1 MGTII
6 MNTQL
11 VKLKR
16 VAIFLAGI
24 SAASI
29 PAMVHADWS
38 IMGLGTLGGY
48 SSSAYDINDSGQV
61 VGSSFTGSGSL
72 HAFITGP
79 NGVGMTDLG
88 TLGGVYSNAFGIN
101 DSGQVVG
108 ESYIRDIVGSIYSPN
123 HAFITG
129 PNGIGMTDLGTL
141 GHSSA
146 VGINDSGQVVGY
158 SQIAS
163 DDFNSHAFITGP
175 NGVGMTDLGI
185 LGVAGINNSGQ
196 VTGSAFVSGTW
207 HAFITGSN
215 GVGMTDIGTLGGNE
229 SSASDINDSGQVVGS
244 SHIAGDIF
252 YHAFITGPNG
262 VGMTDLGTFG
272 GILSSAHGIND
283 SGEAVGIAL
292 TADIRWHSFIFSH
305 GEMTDLSVL
314 PTVVE
319 DGWTDLNAA
328 QINNNGQIVGSGYH
342 HGNPEAFLLSY
353 IPAVPEPEIYL
364 MLLGGLGLIG
374 FLARRRK
381 ETVI

>member
-11 VKLKR
+11 AKLKKI
-16 VAIFLAGI
+16 AIFFVGI
-24 SAASI
+24 FIASI
-29 PAMVHADWS
+29 PAMAYADWS
-38 IMGLGTLGGY
+38 IMGL
-48 SSSAYDINDSGQV
+48 
-61 VGSSFTGSGSL
+61 
-72 HAFITGP
+72 
-79 NGVGMTDLG
+79 
-88 TLGGVYSNAFGIN
+88 
-101 DSGQVVG
+101 
-108 ESYIRDIVGSIYSPN
+108 
-123 HAFITG
+123 
-129 PNGIGMTDLGTL
+129 
-141 GHSSA
+141 
-146 VGINDSGQVVGY
+146 
-158 SQIAS
+158 
-163 DDFNSHAFITGP
+163 
-175 NGVGMTDLGI
+175 
-185 LGVAGINNSGQ
+185 
-196 VTGSAFVSGTW
+196 
-207 HAFITGSN
+207 
-215 GVGMTDIGTLGGNE
+215 GTLGGNE

-342 HGNPEAFLLSY
+342 HGNPEAFLLPY
-353 IPAVPEPEIYL
+353 IPAVPEPETYL
-364 MLLGGLGLIG
+364 MLLSG
-374 FLARRRK
+374 
-381 ETVI
+381 